1 MLLEIP
7 MQSGTAYNVVSSN
20 KEVTKRM
27 EEAFFKEGNDV
38 GVLVIH
44 GFTGSPGSMRDLA
57 QFYADQGFTVALP
70 RLAGHGT
77 TPEDLEKR
85 KYQEWIEDVEK
96 AYQWLKS
103 ALVNDL

>member
-1 MLLEIP
+1 
-7 MQSGTAYNVVSSN
+7 
-20 KEVTKRM
+20 M

-77 TPEDLEKR
+77 TPEDLETASNLCTSMGASIR
-85 KYQEWIEDVEK
+85 F
-96 AYQWLKS
+96 S
-103 ALVNDL
+103 STDL

>member
-1 MLLEIP
+1 
-7 MQSGTAYNVVSSN
+7 
-20 KEVTKRM
+20 M

-70 RLAGHGT
+70 
-77 TPEDLEKR
+77 DLLVTVQLQKT
-85 KYQEWIEDVEK
+85 
-96 AYQWLKS
+96 LKS
-103 ALVNDL
+103 VNIRNG